1 MAEEIAQNTPTAPS
15 LNVLGQYI
23 VDLSFENPNAPASL
37 LPSEEAPQINI
48 QINVNASPMSEEQ
61 FNVQLKIEGEARNSK
76 NLLFKFEL
84 DYGGLFNISNVPQEH
99 LHPIVLIECPRLLFP
114 FARQI
119 IAEATRQGGFPPL
132 FIDPVDFAALYQ
144 TRMQEMQAAGN
155 A

>member
-1 MAEEIAQNTPTAPS
+1 MAEEIAPQEQAAPS

-23 VDLSFENPNAPASL
+23 IDLSFENPNAPASL
-37 LPSEEAPQINI
+37 LPAEDQPQINI
-48 QINVNASPMSEEQ
+48 QINVNATPVGETQ
-61 FNVQLKIEGEARNSK
+61 FNVQLKIEGEARNTAM
-76 NLLFKFEL
+76 LLFKFEL
-84 DYGGLFNISNVPQEH
+84 DYGGLFNITNVPQEH